1 MAQNNTTVPNKSP
14 GDIFSS
20 AELNNITSTINSN
33 ATDSETRISGLETAA
48 ATHIISGDNI
58 SLFNNDS
65 LYVISGDN
73 VSDLAND
80 ALYVV
85 SGDNVSDLAN
95 DLLYVASGDNVS
107 DLANDSLYVASGDN
121 VSDLANDSLYVASG
135 DNVSLL
141 VNDENYLTGVSAG
154 TNVTIDDT
162 NPLNPIINST
172 TDDTA
177 YGISWDSNTDA
188 ATKNA
193 IYDKIES
200 VSKTWL
206 ITKIGNEDD
215 DASGT
220 GEKVAWV
227 APASGK
233 IYAVHSASATV
244 TAGGTITTDVK
255 KEGVSILG
263 TLGVISSGGDSTISG
278 TPHTLTANPTSF
290 AAGDRISF
298 EINAIS
304 ATSGAK
310 GLHTDLQVSWD

>member
-1 MAQNNTTVPNKSP
+1 MAQNTTTIPQKST
-14 GDIFSS
+14 GQTLT
-20 AELNNITSTINSN
+20 AVELNELNNTVNNN
-33 ATDSETRISGLETAA
+33 ANDAQSRL
-48 ATHIISGDNI
+48 
-58 SLFNNDS
+58 SLIEGT
-65 LYVISGDN
+65 YVESGDN

-80 ALYVV
+80 ALYVS

-95 DLLYVASGDNVS
+95 DALYVASGDNVS
-107 DLANDSLYVASGDN
+107 DLANDALYVASGDN
-121 VSDLANDSLYVASG
+121 VSDLANDALYVASG

-172 TDDTA
+172 VNSTVDDTA
-177 YGISWDSNTDA
+177 YGTSWDSNTDA

-206 ITKIGNEDD
+206 ITKMGNEDD
-215 DASGT
+215 DISGT

-227 APASGK
+227 APAAGK
-233 IYAVHSASATV
+233 IYAVESSVSTVCTENITVDLKINGASVLSTQGRISANV
-244 TAGGTITTDVK
+244 
-255 KEGVSILG
+255 E
-263 TLGVISSGGDSTISG
+263 DSTTALASLS
-278 TPHTLTANPTSF
+278 HVLSANPTSF
-290 AAGDRISF
+290 AKGDRISF
-298 EINAIS
+298 EVS
-304 ATSGAK
+304 VLSGTPVGGK

>member
-1 MAQNNTTVPNKSP
+1 MAQNTTTIPQKST
-14 GDIFSS
+14 GQTLT
-20 AELNNITSTINSN
+20 AVELNELNNTVNNN
-33 ATDSETRISGLETAA
+33 ANDAQSRL
-48 ATHIISGDNI
+48 
-58 SLFNNDS
+58 SLIEGT
-65 LYVISGDN
+65 YVESGDN

-80 ALYVV
+80 ALYVS

-95 DLLYVASGDNVS
+95 DALYVS
-107 DLANDSLYVASGDN
+107 
-121 VSDLANDSLYVASG
+121 SG

-154 TNVTIDDT
+154 TNVTIDNT

-172 TDDTA
+172 VNSTVDDTA
-177 YGISWDSNTDA
+177 YGTSWDSNTDA

-206 ITKIGNEDD
+206 ITKMGNEDD

-220 GEKVAWV
+220 GEKAAWV
-227 APASGK
+227 APAAGK
-233 IYAVHSASATV
+233 IYAVHSACSTV
-244 TAGGTITTDVK
+244 TAGGTITIDVK

-263 TLGVISSGGDSTISG
+263 TLGVIASGGDSTISG
-278 TPHTLTANPTSF
+278 TPHVLTTTPTSF

-298 EINAIS
+298 EINAIG